1 MIEFYHLKKLPV
13 FRMNVVHTVKKQ
25 NVILNQIYVNLQTMS
40 YVIIIIIL
48 NVVNMINVNGMIT
61 KIYVF
66 PKNVLK

>member
-1 MIEFYHLKKLPV
+1 
-13 FRMNVVHTVKKQ
+13 MNVVHTVKKQ

-66 PKNVLK
+66 PKNVLKWGQIL